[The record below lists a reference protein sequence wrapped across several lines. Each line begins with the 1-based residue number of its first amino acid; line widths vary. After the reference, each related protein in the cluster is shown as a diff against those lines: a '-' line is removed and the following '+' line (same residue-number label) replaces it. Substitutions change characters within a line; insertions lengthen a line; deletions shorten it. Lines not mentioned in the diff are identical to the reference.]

1 MQNRNQLQG
10 IQKASAITKI
20 NNALLSKLSLNELQK
35 IEISKLYKF
44 HHFKT
49 IPTFMK
55 TIK

>member
-20 NNALLSKLSLNELQK
+20 NNALLSILSLNELQK